1 MTCDNTCPQDH
12 CRMRTKIA
20 CLDHPTALVLG
31 IGYPFFI
38 KCAARMYPHKRNT
51 CVPTIDQS
59 CKASHNGSLPFWSLL
74 TEEQLRLQQTLPV
87 GHYPLHQASFQ
98 QLHLATV
105 TVERKLKQPLTAAT
119 EECAGEQLLPTL
131 AGSGPQRPPARGMRA
146 TRDLPRRPAFRTKHS
161 VV

>member
-1 MTCDNTCPQDH
+1 
-12 CRMRTKIA
+12 MRTKIA

-31 IGYPFFI
+31 TGYPFFT
-38 KCAARMYPHKRNT
+38 KCVARMYPHKRNT

-74 TEEQLRLQQTLPV
+74 LLTGARLTEEQLRIHQTLPV
-87 GHYPLHQASFQ
+87 GHYPLRQASFQ

-105 TVERKLKQPLTAAT
+105 MVERSLKQLLIEAT
-119 EECAGEQLLPTL
+119 EARADEQLLPTL
-131 AGSGPQRPPARGMRA
+131 AGPGPQRPLARGMRA
-146 TRDLPRRPAFRTKHS
+146 PRDLPQRPAFRTKHS